1 MLLCAEILD
10 LQRKIRFFSI
20 AILAVWLC
28 CAARHCDGQ
37 EDCSSFSASAL
48 VPPPPAA
55 AAAAAN
61 LDSHGFEDDKTST
74 ES

>member
-55 AAAAAN
+55 AAAN

>member
-10 LQRKIRFFSI
+10 LQRKIRFSSI

-48 VPPPPAA
+48 VPPTPP
-55 AAAAAN
+55 AAAAN

>member
-20 AILAVWLC
+20 TILAVWLC

-37 EDCSSFSASAL
+37 EDCSSFSASAP
-48 VPPPPAA
+48 VP
-55 AAAAAN
+55 AAAAN
-61 LDSHGFEDDKTST
+61 LGSHGFEDDKTST

>member
-10 LQRKIRFFSI
+10 LQRKIRFSSI

-37 EDCSSFSASAL
+37 EDCSSFSASAP
-48 VPPPPAA
+48 VPPPP

>member
-37 EDCSSFSASAL
+37 EDCSYFSASAP
-48 VPPPPAA
+48 VPPPPPPP
-55 AAAAAN
+55 AAN

>member
-37 EDCSSFSASAL
+37 EDCSSFSASAP
-48 VPPPPAA
+48 VPPPN

>member
-1 MLLCAEILD
+1 MLLRAEILD
-10 LQRKIRFFSI
+10 LQRKIRFFSM
-20 AILAVWLC
+20 ATLAVWLC

-37 EDCSSFSASAL
+37 EDCSSFSASAP
-48 VPPPPAA
+48 VP